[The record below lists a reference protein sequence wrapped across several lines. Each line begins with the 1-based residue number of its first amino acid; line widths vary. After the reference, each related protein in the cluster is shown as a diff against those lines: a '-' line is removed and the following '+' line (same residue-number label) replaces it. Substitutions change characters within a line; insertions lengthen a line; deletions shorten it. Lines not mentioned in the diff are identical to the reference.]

1 MDLLLILYNR
11 EPYVALAL
19 KLQLNSVVD
28 RLLSKGVKCDTES
41 LKTIIL
47 RKPTLE
53 QFNKF
58 WACFTPSPGEVAVL
72 VQIILERLNLWSKE
86 KVHEK
91 KVLTMLA
98 YKYGNEDNYFKQLP
112 KELVQY
118 IISYGV
124 DKSTWWKIAEV
135 MLNSVKGLI
144 SLHFSFTIM
153 KPLECIEFFW
163 ENMDKFTVATHNTF
177 LRLLFINVDEMYLPS
192 NIEKLTY
199 WVTKLIARMTAPL
212 PTLEDQLFMP
222 YLLQYCVQHSLSLL
236 KLLVETRVVSK
247 YYLTQ
252 VPVLDKMRVPAAWL
266 AVAAGN
272 KEIVKFLVQLG
283 AMPQTVSGQAL
294 DAYAASKNQSD
305 MIVFIETCRAQDNIK

>member
-1 MDLLLILYNR
+1 M
-11 EPYVALAL
+11 ALAL
-19 KLQLNSVVD
+19 KLQLNTVVD

-58 WACFTPSPGEVAVL
+58 WACFNPAPTEVATLLQVL
-72 VQIILERLNLWSKE
+72 LERQNLWSKE
-86 KVHEK
+86 RVHEK

-98 YKYGNEDNYFKQLP
+98 YKYGNEDNYFKLLP

-118 IISYGV
+118 IISFGL
-124 DKSTWWKIAEV
+124 DKPTWWRIAEV
-135 MLNSVKGLI
+135 MLNSVQGLI

-177 LRLLFINVDEMYLPS
+177 LRLLFINVDEMYLPG

-199 WVTKLIARMTAPL
+199 WVAKLINRMTPPL

-222 YLLQYCVQHSLSLL
+222 YLLQYCVQNSLSLL
-236 KLLVETRVVSK
+236 KRLVETRVVSK
-247 YYLTQ
+247 NYLTH
-252 VPVLDKMRVPAAWL
+252 VPVLDKNRVPAAWL

-272 KEIVKFLVQLG
+272 KDIVKFLVQLG
-283 AMPQTVSGQAL
+283 AMP
-294 DAYAASKNQSD
+294 YAAAGQSLVEYANKKNQAE
-305 MIVFIETCRAQDNIK
+305 MIVFIETCERTKEQ